1 LDLSPDGSF
10 CALSLFSNA
19 SGNPKFLEVE
29 MPNEETFRD
38 LYLEQLRDLYS
49 AENQLTKALP
59 KMAKAA
65 TNEDL
70 KNGFTE
76 HLEQTRGHIQR
87 LEQIFQALNEK
98 PTGTKCK
105 AMEGLVAEGSEMIES
120 DFEGAVKDAGLIA
133 AAQRVEHYEISAYGT
148 AKTFAEVLGDT
159 EAISLLNETE
169 EEERETD
176 EKLTQLASE
185 INAEANGGSADA
197 ESDDEESSSK
207 PRVVKAKAAKA

>member
-1 LDLSPDGSF
+1 MVASAPLLYSPKRAGI
-10 CALSLFSNA
+10 L
-19 SGNPKFLEVE
+19 KFLEVE

-49 AENQLTKALP
+49 AETQLTKALP

-76 HLEQTRGHIQR
+76 HLEQTRGHVQR
-87 LEQIFQALNEK
+87 LEQIFQALSEK

-159 EAISLLNETE
+159 EAVSLLNETE

-185 INAEANGGSADA
+185 INSQANSGSSGAEG
-197 ESDDEESSSK
+197 DDEEESSSK
-207 PRVVKAKAAKA
+207 PRVVKAKAARA

>member
-1 LDLSPDGSF
+1 
-10 CALSLFSNA
+10 
-19 SGNPKFLEVE
+19 

-49 AENQLTKALP
+49 AETQLTKALP

-76 HLEQTRGHIQR
+76 HLEQTRGHVQR
-87 LEQIFQALNEK
+87 LEQIFQALSEK

-159 EAISLLNETE
+159 EAVSLLNETE

-185 INAEANGGSADA
+185 INSQANSGSSGAEG
-197 ESDDEESSSK
+197 DDEEESSSK
-207 PRVVKAKAAKA
+207 PRVVKAKAARA

>member
-1 LDLSPDGSF
+1 
-10 CALSLFSNA
+10 
-19 SGNPKFLEVE
+19 

-49 AENQLTKALP
+49 AETQLTKALP

-76 HLEQTRGHIQR
+76 HLEQTRGHVQR
-87 LEQIFQALNEK
+87 LEQIFQALSEK

-159 EAISLLNETE
+159 EAVSLLNETE

-185 INAEANGGSADA
+185 INSQANNGGSADV
-197 ESDDEESSSK
+197 ESDEEESSSR
-207 PRVVKAKAAKA
+207 PRVVKAKAARA